1 MKTIEYMLQEL
12 WSKAIKQEVTDI
24 HFLPIGQNIKVYF
37 RMNGIRSE
45 HTELTPKDY
54 IKILSHLKFLSG
66 MDIGET
72 RKPQNGV
79 LSIKIDQMPYSLRL
93 STLPATPTES
103 LAIRILPLKTNT
115 SLMDLFLFPTQI
127 LRMLRWIENPSGLI
141 LLTGP
146 TGSGKTTTLY
156 ALMEYLIQNQ
166 TYQMITLE
174 DPVEKIVDNAIQ
186 VQVNENAGI
195 TYQTGLKAAL
205 RHDPDILM
213 VGEIRDQETAKFAV
227 QAAYTG
233 HLVFT
238 TLHAKNTFGAIFR
251 MEDLG
256 ISSSDLSQVL
266 VAIASQQLLT
276 LSPSQEHNMNSSP
289 TKKRAAI
296 LEMLDGPILERAI
309 QGRSPYVLPN
319 FHSFYHIRR
328 KAYALGFINQ
338 SQL

>member
-1 MKTIEYMLQEL
+1 MKTIEFMLQEL
-12 WSKAIKQEVTDI
+12 WKKAVTLEVTDI
-24 HFLPIGQNIKVYF
+24 HFLPIGQHIKVYF
-37 RMNGIRSE
+37 RANGIR
-45 HTELTPKDY
+45 TEEAHYTPKDY
-54 IKILSHLKFLSG
+54 SKILSHLKFLSG

-79 LSIKIDQMPYSLRL
+79 LSIQINQMPYSLRL
-93 STLPATPTES
+93 STLPAAPTES
-103 LAIRILPLKTNT
+103 LAIRLLPLRSKS
-115 SLMDLFLFPTQI
+115 SLLDLFLFPTQI
-127 LRMLRWIENPSGLI
+127 LKILRWIENPSGLI

-156 ALMEYLIQNQ
+156 ALMEYLIQNH

-213 VGEIRDQETAKFAV
+213 VGEIRDRETAKFAV

-233 HLVFT
+233 HLVLT

-256 ISSSDLSQVL
+256 VSSNDLSQVL
-266 VAIASQQLLT
+266 VAIASQQLITLT
-276 LSPSQEHNMNSSP
+276 PKNSLETDP
-289 TKKRAAI
+289 LQKRVAI
-296 LEMLDGPILERAI
+296 LEMLDGPVLERAI
-309 QGRSPYVLPN
+309 QGHSPYLLPY

-328 KAYALGFINQ
+328 KAYALGFINE